1 MIQSVNGQYT
11 LSEELVDS
19 ILIHQKDRLIKWLNE
34 METTTN
40 PTFFSTRYNQVMGAV
55 VVLADLWAAFGYSY
69 KAEELTVR
77 IKRMKT
83 THRFK
88 ELMT

>member
-19 ILIHQKDRLIKWLNE
+19 LLIHQKDRMIKWLNE

-40 PTFFSTRYNQVMGAV
+40 PTLFTTRYNQVMGAV
-55 VVLADLWAAFGYSY
+55 VVLADLWSAFGYNY
-69 KAEELTVR
+69 KAEELTAR
-77 IKRMKT
+77 IKRMRT